1 MNRFFKIIIC
11 ALLCVLL
18 FGCTQDNT
26 KSTTSFDVSTATT
39 SAENDVSIITANEI
53 EEVTSQASTK
63 KEKQETEK
71 NNTEKQ
77 STAKTA
83 PAKGKKKSKTQSTTN
98 KKATTAQHTVTAF
111 ASTSENNAFDS
122 TTAQTITQETSITES
137 TVITTSSELICTVEI
152 ECTKILENLDS
163 LKSGHEAYVPSNGI
177 LLSEYTVTLP
187 SASSAYDALSKA
199 CEENNIT
206 LSSKKTM
213 YGTYVSGINNLDEK
227 DCTKGGGWIYKV
239 NGTSPPKSS
248 NKYILSNGDKVVFS
262 YTCS

>member
-1 MNRFFKIIIC
+1 M
-11 ALLCVLL
+11 LL

-39 SAENDVSIITANEI
+39 SAENDVSIITANES

-63 KEKQETEK
+63 KENQETEK

-83 PAKGKKKSKTQSTTN
+83 TAKGKKKSKTQGTTN
-98 KKATTAQHTVTAF
+98 KKTTTTAQQTVTAF
-111 ASTSENNAFDS
+111 ASTSENNAFNS
-122 TTAQTITQETSITES
+122 TTVQGITQETSVTES
-137 TVITTSSELICTVEI
+137 TTLAASSELICTVEI

-163 LKSGHEAYVPSNGI
+163 LKSGHEEYVPSNGI
-177 LLSEYTVTLP
+177 LLGEYTVTLP
-187 SASSAYDALSKA
+187 SNSSAYDALSKA

-206 LSSKKTM
+206 LSSQKTM